1 VVTHPIAIAGGGIA
15 GLACALALARRGFP
29 SVVLEQAKTLGEAG
43 VGLQVAP
50 NALRVLDALGVGD
63 AAKRHALLIERM
75 LMMDAVSGEAVV
87 DIPCGPAFV
96 RRFGQPYAVA
106 HRADV
111 HGALLEGCRASGK
124 VELRT
129 SSRVLGF
136 STGNDVRVQLEGE
149 EIRAAA
155 LVGADGVHSA
165 VRRQLLADGD
175 PQPAGAMIYRAVIPA
190 ADMPRDL
197 QHPWPTLWAGPGT
210 HIIYYP
216 LRDWSTFNFGATLV
230 SSRTD
235 FEDGS
240 EAPLEEALPLFS
252 ASCEAPLRA
261 LRAARKFR
269 RYVIRHRPPAAKW
282 SAGAVTLAGDAAH
295 PMVQYIAQGAAQ
307 ALEDAL
313 ALAYAVEQHP
323 QDLSEAFQHYQ
334 RARIVRASRVQISS
348 LMMHHLMHAA
358 GIERLVRNSI
368 FAGRTAE
375 QHYDRLAWLYD
386 GTR

>member
-1 VVTHPIAIAGGGIA
+1 MKNPIAIAGGGIG
-15 GLACALALARRGFP
+15 GLACALALARRGFE
-29 SVVLEQAKTLGEAG
+29 SVVLEQAKSLGEAG

-63 AAKRHALLIERM
+63 AAKRQALLIERM
-75 LMMDAVSGEAVV
+75 LMMDAVTGERVV
-87 DIPCGPAFV
+87 DIPCGDAFV

-111 HGALLEGCRASGK
+111 YGALLEGCRASGR

-129 SSRVLGF
+129 SSRVAGF
-136 STGNDVRVQLEGE
+136 SVRDGVAVRLDGE

-155 LVGADGVHSA
+155 LVGADGVHSV
-165 VRRQLLADGD
+165 VRKQILADGD
-175 PQPAGAMIYRAVIPA
+175 PRPAGAMIYRAVIPA

-197 QHPWPTLWAGPGT
+197 QHPWPTLWAGAGT

-230 SSRTD
+230 TERAD
-235 FEDGS
+235 FDDGS

-261 LRAARKFR
+261 LRAAGRFR
-269 RYVIRHRPPAAKW
+269 RYLIRHRPPAPTW
-282 SAGAVTLAGDAAH
+282 SAGPVTLAGDAAH

-307 ALEDAL
+307 ALEDAV
-313 ALAYAVEQHP
+313 ALAHAVASVPH
-323 QDLSEAFQHYQ
+323 DLAEAFQRYE

-358 GIERLVRNSI
+358 GIERAVRNSI
-368 FAGRTAE
+368 FAGRTPE
-375 QHYDRLAWLYD
+375 QHYERLAWLYD
-386 GTR
+386 PN

>member
-1 VVTHPIAIAGGGIA
+1 MKIAIAGGGIG
-15 GLACALALARRGFP
+15 GLACALALARRGFAC
-29 SVVLEQAKTLGEAG
+29 VVLEQAKSLGEAG

-75 LMMDAVSGEAVV
+75 LMMDAVSGEPVI
-87 DIPCGPAFV
+87 DIPCGEAFA
-96 RRFGQPYAVA
+96 RRFGQPYALA

-111 HGALLEGCRASGK
+111 HGALLEGCRASGL

-129 SSRVLGF
+129 SSRVVGF
-136 STGNDVRVQLEGE
+136 SAGAQVEVQLERE
-149 EIRAAA
+149 TLRASG
-155 LVGADGVHSA
+155 LVGADGVHSV
-165 VRRQLLADGD
+165 VRKHLLADGD

-230 SSRTD
+230 TGRAD
-235 FEDGS
+235 FADGS

-261 LRAARKFR
+261 LRAAGRLR
-269 RYVIRHRPPAAKW
+269 RYLIRHRPPAPKW
-282 SAGAVTLAGDAAH
+282 SAGPVTLAGDAAH

-307 ALEDAL
+307 ALEDAF
-313 ALAYAVEQHP
+313 ALADAVASVP
-323 QDLSEAFQHYQ
+323 QDLAEAFHRYE

-358 GIERLVRNSI
+358 GIEREVRNSI

-375 QHYDRLAWLYD
+375 QHYERLAWLYAPS
-386 GTR
+386 

>member
-1 VVTHPIAIAGGGIA
+1 MKNPIAIAGGGIG
-15 GLACALALARRGFP
+15 GLACALALARRGFE
-29 SVVLEQAKTLGEAG
+29 SVVLEQAKSLGEAG

-63 AAKRHALLIERM
+63 AAKRQALLIERM
-75 LMMDAVSGEAVV
+75 LMMDAVTGEPVV
-87 DIPCGPAFV
+87 DIPCGEAFV

-111 HGALLEGCRASGK
+111 HGALLEGCRASGL

-129 SSRVLGF
+129 SSRVAGF
-136 STGNDVRVQLEGE
+136 SVQGDVAVHLDGE
-149 EIRAAA
+149 EIHAAA
-155 LVGADGVHSA
+155 LVGADGVHSV
-165 VRRQLLADGD
+165 VRKQVLADGD

-230 SSRTD
+230 TARAD
-235 FEDGS
+235 FDDGS

-261 LRAARKFR
+261 LRAAGRFR
-269 RYVIRHRPPAAKW
+269 RYVIRHRPPAPRW
-282 SAGAVTLAGDAAH
+282 SFGPVTLAGDAAH

-307 ALEDAL
+307 ALEDAA
-313 ALAYAVEQHP
+313 ALADAVASSP
-323 QDLSEAFQHYQ
+323 DDLAEAFQRYE

-358 GIERLVRNSI
+358 GIEREVRNSI
-368 FAGRTAE
+368 FAGRTPE
-375 QHYDRLAWLYD
+375 QHYERLAWLYD
-386 GTR
+386 PS